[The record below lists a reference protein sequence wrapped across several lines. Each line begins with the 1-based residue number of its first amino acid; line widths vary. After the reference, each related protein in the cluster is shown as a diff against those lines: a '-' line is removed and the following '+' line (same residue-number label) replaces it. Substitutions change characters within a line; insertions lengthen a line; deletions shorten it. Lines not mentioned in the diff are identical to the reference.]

1 MTISA
6 IGARSAGVLQSLA
19 DMRNQLDDLQ
29 RQLGTGQ
36 KSVTYAGV
44 GLERGLAVGLRT
56 QLSMMGGY
64 DDAINNVGVS
74 LKLAQSSLGRIA
86 DIGSGV
92 KQSAAA
98 VPTIDSS
105 GTTTAQVAARAG
117 VDEVL
122 DLLNTQVGD
131 RYLFSGL
138 ATDKPAVDT
147 LDHIM
152 NGNGAAAGFKQV
164 LAERKQADLGADGL
178 GRLVISPTPTTAT
191 TVSLGETAAGP
202 FGLKLASASSTL
214 SNATFT
220 PVGGAPPTT
229 SVDFTG
235 VPNDGEAVSY
245 SFTLPDGTSTSLTL
259 TATSSATPGTDQF
272 AIGVTPAATAANLQ
286 AALTTSLGKLAAT
299 SLTAA
304 SAVAA
309 GNDFFNTDATH
320 PPQRV
325 AGPPFDTATTLVAG
339 TPANTVSWYIG
350 EDGPT
355 APRATATAQVDPS
368 IAVSYGMRAN
378 EQGIRWQLQNLAVM
392 ATVTYSPTDPNA
404 PVLASEL
411 AQRVGTN
418 LDVPPGTQKVADIEA
433 ELATAQS
440 TMSAAG
446 TRHQQAK
453 ATLQDMVQQIEG
465 VSTDDVAA
473 QILALQTRLQASLQ
487 TTALLY
493 HTSLV
498 NFLPLA

>member
-164 LAERKQADLGADGL
+164 LAERKQADLGADG
-178 GRLVISPTPTTAT
+178 
-191 TVSLGETAAGP
+191 
-202 FGLKLASASSTL
+202 
-214 SNATFT
+214 
-220 PVGGAPPTT
+220 
-229 SVDFTG
+229 
-235 VPNDGEAVSY
+235 
-245 SFTLPDGTSTSLTL
+245 
-259 TATSSATPGTDQF
+259 
-272 AIGVTPAATAANLQ
+272 
-286 AALTTSLGKLAAT
+286 
-299 SLTAA
+299 
-304 SAVAA
+304 
-309 GNDFFNTDATH
+309 
-320 PPQRV
+320 
-325 AGPPFDTATTLVAG
+325 
-339 TPANTVSWYIG
+339 
-350 EDGPT
+350 
-355 APRATATAQVDPS
+355 
-368 IAVSYGMRAN
+368 
-378 EQGIRWQLQNLAVM
+378 
-392 ATVTYSPTDPNA
+392 
-404 PVLASEL
+404 
-411 AQRVGTN
+411 
-418 LDVPPGTQKVADIEA
+418 
-433 ELATAQS
+433 
-440 TMSAAG
+440 
-446 TRHQQAK
+446 
-453 ATLQDMVQQIEG
+453 
-465 VSTDDVAA
+465 
-473 QILALQTRLQASLQ
+473 
-487 TTALLY
+487 
-493 HTSLV
+493 
-498 NFLPLA
+498 